1 MIRVYSD
8 GDYVYKLFRKDYK
21 LSHKMP
27 YIKGGMD
34 ILDSPMEALISE
46 LHIIDEDIK
55 LLNRSLI

>member
-1 MIRVYSD
+1 
-8 GDYVYKLFRKDYK
+8 
-21 LSHKMP
+21 MP

-55 LLNRSLI
+55 LLNRSLIWLMDINK